1 MSDVTARATDTL
13 IPQVVK
19 VVIGHGED
27 AETYTLAT
35 FALAKTIRTF
45 ALMSELAQAAG
56 ISQVVGAAENSAA
69 NGEFSQAVAPSFVSK
84 VLAVLPGALANGTP
98 ALYKLLGLLITP
110 NAKLRR
116 MDEDGED
123 IDGTLLTLG
132 RGLAYSASNDQIV
145 ALLLAAV
152 QVIGIESII
161 KQLPN
166 LMTAL
171 TGGVKS

>member
-13 IPQVVK
+13 MPQAVK
-19 VVIGHGED
+19 VTIGHGED

-45 ALMSELAQAAG
+45 ALMSELARDAG
-56 ISQVVGAAENSAA
+56 LSGVVGAAENAAA
-69 NGEFSQAVAPSFVSK
+69 NGEFSQAVAPSFITK
-84 VLAVLPGALANGTP
+84 VLAVLPSALENGTP
-98 ALYKLLGLLITP
+98 TLYRLLGLLVTP
-110 NAKLRR
+110 NGKLRK
-116 MDEDGED
+116 MDENEED
-123 IDGTLLTLG
+123 IDGYLLQLG
-132 RGLAYSASNDQIV
+132 RGIAYSASNDQIIG
-145 ALLLAAV
+145 LLMAAV

-171 TGGVKS
+171 TGGVRS

>member
-13 IPQVVK
+13 MPQTVK

-45 ALMSELAQAAG
+45 ALMSELARDAG
-56 ISQVVGAAENSAA
+56 ISGVVGAAEQSKAA
-69 NGEFSQAVAPSFVSK
+69 GEFEQAVAPSFVTK
-84 VLAVLPGALANGTP
+84 VLAVLPSALENGTP
-98 ALYKLLGLLITP
+98 TLYRLLGLLVTP

-116 MDEDGED
+116 MDEEGED
-123 IDGTLLTLG
+123 IDDMLLKLG
-132 RGLAYSASNDQIV
+132 RSIAYSASNDQV
-145 ALLLAAV
+145 VTLLMAAV